1 MTGLRALPRLG
12 ALLAAVAVLAGVLL
26 LDSSAD
32 AGHEPA
38 DKVAAAGSTLEI
50 GAPGERIVLLSETIR
65 SSAPSD
71 LILSATLECSIITD
85 VVTVGDDAQ
94 SAEGKIRAWI
104 EIDGQ
109 PVPVS
114 SDDTGGGKVT
124 FCNRIYSRTT
134 QLGEDDQE
142 DTHRTYMATKTANAF
157 NWMTFNVGAG
167 LHTVELVAEL
177 STNSTEGS
185 LAEAYV
191 GNRTLVIEPVKAS
204 NHEEI

>member
-1 MTGLRALPRLG
+1 MSNLRAFPRVG
-12 ALLAAVAVLAGVLL
+12 AALAAVAVLVSVLL
-26 LDSSAD
+26 LDVSAEAD
-32 AGHEPA
+32 HQPA
-38 DKVAAAGSTLEI
+38 DKVAAAGSTLEVA
-50 GAPGERIVLLSETIR
+50 GPNERIVLLSETIK
-65 SSAPSD
+65 SSAPTD

-104 EIDGQ
+104 EIDGV
-109 PVPVS
+109 PVTVS

-134 QLGEDDQE
+134 QLGEDDQSDE
-142 DTHRTYMATKTANAF
+142 TRTYMATKTANAF
-157 NWMTFNVGAG
+157 NWMTFNVGSG

-185 LAEAYV
+185 LAEAYI
-191 GNRTLVIEPVKAS
+191 GNRTLVVEPVKAS